1 MLAAMRRASSRVRS
15 APPLDVQLFLEI
27 DVSERLTIG
36 VADDE
41 AGVVHLVERPRR
53 REAARRGHWR
63 DISGRANVSDIDLSS
78 CRYVTAASVAPV
90 HSVQEGPRRPLQVA
104 RIAKRAPAATLGRR
118 WAPGGV
124 FPARMAVEAPCPA
137 RRRSIITN
145 CCSDLLDLSLRSALD
160 QPDLAN
166 GETGGKMERFNR
178 IDPTDIARARRALGV
193 QKKRHVP

>member
-1 MLAAMRRASSRVRS
+1 LAGV
-15 APPLDVQLFLEI
+15 L
-27 DVSERLTIG
+27 SERLPVG

-41 AGVVHLVERPRR
+41 AGVGLLDGPGR

-63 DISGRANVSDIDLSS
+63 DISSRANVSDIDLSS

-90 HSVQEGPRRPLQVA
+90 HSVQERPRRPPGGLSPGGQDSQTRTSGHA
-104 RIAKRAPAATLGRR
+104 GAALGP
-118 WAPGGV
+118 PGGV

-145 CCSDLLDLSLRSALD
+145 RCSDLLDLSLRSALD

-166 GETGGKMERFNR
+166 GETGVKMERFNG
-178 IDPTDIARARRALGV
+178 IDPTGIARARRALGV
-193 QKKRHVP
+193 QKKRP